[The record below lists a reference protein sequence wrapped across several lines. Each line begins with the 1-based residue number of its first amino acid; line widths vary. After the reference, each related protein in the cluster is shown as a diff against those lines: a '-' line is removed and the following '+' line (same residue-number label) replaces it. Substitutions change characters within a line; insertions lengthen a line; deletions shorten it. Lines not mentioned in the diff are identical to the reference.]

1 VAQYYEYGYDHFWRH
16 LAADMR
22 FKYFSSSWFLQII
35 TKYLFTVDGV
45 NIWNTD
51 KVGSY
56 TTRQKARERN
66 PHVLNHV
73 LFWADFLSKG
83 KSKIDIELDYKSIL
97 IIEKMPQTG
106 ITDFAITDD
115 PAIYQEPP
123 EVTQPNLLSL
133 LLNSDEDGFLEEEQE
148 VGEDD

>member
-1 VAQYYEYGYDHFWRH
+1 
-16 LAADMR
+16 
-22 FKYFSSSWFLQII
+22 
-35 TKYLFTVDGV
+35 
-45 NIWNTD
+45 
-51 KVGSY
+51 
-56 TTRQKARERN
+56 
-66 PHVLNHV
+66 
-73 LFWADFLSKG
+73 
-83 KSKIDIELDYKSIL
+83 
-97 IIEKMPQTG
+97 MPQTC